1 MTSES
6 TIAIQIRTALAQHLK
21 RDVSRIHPKDRLR
34 EDLGLDSLA
43 MIELLFKIEEH
54 FDLEIPNEDLSRVT
68 TVADVTAYVEE
79 KLGASAPTAPAT
91 AAAALGQVKPQASRA
106 NPEEGPSGAKVPA
119 PVQKQAATPAAATPP
134 PLAHAPAKVTSI
146 KLAAKRKAAQASPK
160 AAAKKKGS
168 RRA

>member
-1 MTSES
+1 MASES
-6 TIAIQIRTALAQHLK
+6 TVAIQIRAALAQHLK
-21 RDVSRIHPKDRLR
+21 RDVSKVRREDRLR

-79 KLGASAPTAPAT
+79 KLGTGARRPAASVKARPPAPAKAT
-91 AAAALGQVKPQASRA
+91 VSGTVRPADRAAAPR
-106 NPEEGPSGAKVPA
+106 PE
-119 PVQKQAATPAAATPP
+119 PVR
-134 PLAHAPAKVTSI
+134 APAKVTPI
-146 KLAAKRKAAQASPK
+146 KLAAKKK
-160 AAAKKKGS
+160 AAANTSAKAGDKRKGS